1 MWNRKKTYT
10 WLCLLPYVVYSM
22 RGGFYTS
29 GGTLS
34 RSMVLVVML
43 MGLYFTAYCMV
54 HYYNRFGTFMKCH
67 LFMVLFAMLSWLLS
81 DGVVYGSYV
90 GRVTTLDFMKNFLY
104 PNLSFYTF
112 YFLNKKFNLSAKT
125 LLTWAVL
132 IGIGT
137 YFNMLYERATRLSAL
152 TWEAES
158 TQIALGYT
166 FAIMIPYAYFIKR
179 PYLRMAVAFVLFL
192 ITVFSAKRG
201 AMVLG
206 AMLLVVCYYYTFM
219 IGNKWRKGKML
230 FMGLAVAV
238 IGVFFAWN
246 YISQNDFVMN
256 RLAKMEEGDASGR
269 DVMYARMIDY
279 CLNLPDVFKFLFGG
293 GVIHTVRV
301 IGDYAHNDW
310 LESFIDFGIFYTM
323 AYFAFLVGLFRE
335 ARRAKTE
342 YRYII
347 LSVAL
352 GLVFKSILSMGIYSM
367 DQFLNFM
374 LLVCVFTSDYK
385 VKPNIA
391 GHLNRFA
398 K

>member
-1 MWNRKKTYT
+1 MFSKRNVCT

-29 GGTLS
+29 GGTVS
-34 RSMVLVVML
+34 RTMVLVVML
-43 MGLYFTAYCMV
+43 MGLYFTVYCVM
-54 HYYNRFGTFMKCH
+54 HYYNRFGTFIKCH
-67 LFMVLFAMLSWLLS
+67 LFMIIFAIFSWLIS
-81 DGVVYGSYV
+81 DSVVYGSYV
-90 GRVTTLDFMKNFLY
+90 GKVTTLDFMKNFLY

-206 AMLLVVCYYYTFM
+206 AMLLMVCYYYTFM
-219 IGNKWRKGKML
+219 IGNKGRKGKMV
-230 FMGLAVAV
+230 FMGLIVAV
-238 IGVFFAWN
+238 VGVFFAWN

-269 DVMYARMIDY
+269 DLMYAKMIDY
-279 CLNLPDVFKFLFGG
+279 CLNLPDIFKFLFGG

-310 LESFIDFGIFYTM
+310 LESFIDFGIFYTI
-323 AYFAFLVGLFRE
+323 AYFMFFVGLFRE
-335 ARRAKTE
+335 AKKAKPE
-342 YRYII
+342 YKYII
-347 LSVAL
+347 LSVAG
-352 GLVFKSILSMGIYSM
+352 GLLFKSFLSMGIYSM
-367 DQFLNFM
+367 DQFVCFM
-374 LLVCVFTSDYK
+374 LFACVFTSDYK
-385 VKPNIA
+385 AKPNIA
-391 GHLNRFA
+391 GQLNKFVR
-398 K
+398 